1 MTPAFGSLDPTQRA
15 RPTGRAACWRS
26 CSTRAPG
33 PPAVDLASAATC
45 ILASPARRHV
55 ALRTAAP
62 CQLQRVRLPV
72 RHGTVVINVRALG
85 GIERRTISF

>member
-1 MTPAFGSLDPTQRA
+1 M
-15 RPTGRAACWRS
+15 
-26 CSTRAPG
+26 G
-33 PPAVDLASAATC
+33 PPAADLASAATC

-55 ALRTAAP
+55 ASRTAAP

-72 RHGTVVINVRALG
+72 RDGTVVITARALR